1 MPNSIITPQWVTN
14 ETARLLLNNCKFATN
29 VTRWYGDEF
38 QKSGAKVGYTVQAR
52 LPQRYQVNKGQ
63 VAVIQSVQDTVTPVT
78 ITDQANVAIAFG
90 TAQTTMEVSM
100 YRARYIMPA
109 VEALATQLDVDG
121 LSRMYQSTFNSV
133 GTPGT
138 SPTANSTYL
147 AAKTLLTNSGCPM
160 DNRKVLIN
168 PGMMAAIVNANTGVF
183 NPARTISEAFKT
195 GAYYEDVLGFSEWWE
210 SSNVA
215 MATIATYLGTPVIN
229 GTNQTGTTLSIRGF
243 TAASTTLTTGT
254 IFTVANVFAVN
265 PANYASTGG
274 LQQFTVMADA
284 SDAAGVVSVTISPA
298 MISQGA
304 YATINSLVVDGAT
317 VTIVGV
323 SATANAA
330 QGLAFHQDAFVLAWA
345 DLEYFE
351 SAVVKARIQS
361 KQYQVAARFQ
371 KGADIINDV
380 EVARLDFLYGYANIR
395 PQLACRIQGGA

>member
-1 MPNSIITPQWVTN
+1 MPNSVITPQWVTN

-215 MATIATYLGTPVIN
+215 MATIATYAGTPVVN

-243 TAASTTLTTGT
+243 TPSSTTLTTGT
-254 IFTVANVFAVN
+254 IFTVGSVFAVN

-304 YATINSLVVDGAT
+304 YATINALVVDGAT
-317 VTIVGV
+317 ITIVGS